1 MKNHV
6 VITGAAGGLGL
17 AAANEAVRN
26 GWTVFALDYNQEA
39 LDAIQTENI
48 IPIVCDITNTDSVKN
63 AVDTVRQYTHE
74 LQAIVN
80 FAGILE
86 MGSVIELPVEN
97 LQRVL
102 NINLVGMYQINQQF
116 FSLIQKGK
124 GRIINV
130 SSETGVLSP
139 APFSGFYYLSK
150 HAVETYSDA
159 LRRELSFLNIPV
171 ITIRPGAFK
180 TKLQSDS
187 TDMIKRA
194 KEKSVLFKKELQKGI
209 DMAANGSN
217 HAKDASV
224 LAKVV
229 YKALTDKRP
238 RLKYSSNL
246 NYQFILISMLPE
258 RLQDWIYKKALGT

>member
-1 MKNHV
+1 
-6 VITGAAGGLGL
+6 
-17 AAANEAVRN
+17 
-26 GWTVFALDYNQEA
+26 
-39 LDAIQTENI
+39 
-48 IPIVCDITNTDSVKN
+48 
-63 AVDTVRQYTHE
+63 
-74 LQAIVN
+74 
-80 FAGILE
+80 
-86 MGSVIELPVEN
+86 
-97 LQRVL
+97 
-102 NINLVGMYQINQQF
+102 MYQINQQF